1 MKKTKNKGFLQG
13 EYVFGIVLILLGT
26 LFLLFNFGILE
37 KSMKSV
43 IFSWQMLLIVCAILL
58 LLYRRFFSGI
68 TVLMF
73 ALFFIIPKLVEA
85 CPDIFKWL
93 GYDFT
98 YKYWPALLI
107 AVGILIIARLFF
119 TKSTVNSHD
128 KIFSDNSMSKYRSK
142 RKKCNCGCDNC
153 NCNCNFERNA
163 VFGSIE
169 EIILDPIFNGGN
181 ISSVFG
187 NIELDLRK
195 TTIPEGDTELEV
207 NSVFGAITLY
217 IPDNWNVELH
227 VSNFAGG
234 FSDDRNINSAI
245 DYSRKLIING
255 KFVFSGG
262 EIKS

>member
-1 MKKTKNKGFLQG
+1 MKKIKNRCFLRG
-13 EYVFGIVLILLGT
+13 EYVFGIILILLGT
-26 LFLLFNFGILE
+26 LFLLFNLGLLG
-37 KSMKSV
+37 KSMRSV
-43 IFSWQMLLIVCAILL
+43 IFSWQMLLTVCAVFL

-68 TVLMF
+68 AVLVF

-85 CPDIFKWL
+85 CPDIFEWF
-93 GYDFT
+93 GYDFAD
-98 YKYWPALLI
+98 KYWPALLI
-107 AVGILIIARLFF
+107 FFGILIIIKLFF
-119 TKSTVNSHD
+119 PKSAISSHD
-128 KIFSDNSMSKYRSK
+128 KIFSSNSTGKYYSK
-142 RKKCNCGCDNC
+142 RKKCNCGCDDC

-169 EIILDPIFNGGN
+169 EIILDPVFNGGN

-187 NIELDLRK
+187 SIELDLRK

-207 NSVFGAITLY
+207 NSIFGAITLY
-217 IPDNWNVELH
+217 VPDNWNVELR
-227 VSNFAGG
+227 VNNIAGG
-234 FSDDRNINSAI
+234 FSDNRNINGTI